1 MEVTNEQSEETPR
14 LTVGDLGVAAW
25 ACSELFNFM
34 LEGYEQEEYGE
45 MTKEQ
50 IEQAMH
56 QLRTS
61 FVKFDAL
68 ASALSPDR
76 VTDEEVDEIVESG
89 DLSDEN
95 VEKLADWVEDQ
106 IEPHELTDS
115 EEEWPEQSSEEHDE
129 DEPWSE

>member
-34 LEGYEQEEYGE
+34 LEGYEEEDYGE

-50 IEQAMH
+50 MEQAMNK
-56 QLRTS
+56 LRAT
-61 FVKFDAL
+61 FIKFDSL
-68 ASALSPDR
+68 ASALSPE
-76 VTDEEVDEIVESG
+76 VEEAES
-89 DLSDEN
+89 E
-95 VEKLADWVEDQ
+95 Q
-106 IEPHELTDS
+106 EL
-115 EEEWPEQSSEEHDE
+115 EEESSEERDE

>member
-1 MEVTNEQSEETPR
+1 MEVTNEQQEETPR

-25 ACSELFNFM
+25 ACSELFNYM

-50 IEQAMH
+50 TEQALNK
-56 QLRTS
+56 LRMS

-68 ASALSPDR
+68 ASALSPEP
-76 VTDEEVDEIVESG
+76 VTDEQVDEIVESG

-95 VEKLADWVEDQ
+95 VEKLTEWVEDQ

-115 EEEWPEQSSEEHDE
+115 EEEWPEQESEPE
-129 DEPWSE
+129 DEEWSE

>member
-1 MEVTNEQSEETPR
+1 
-14 LTVGDLGVAAW
+14 
-25 ACSELFNFM
+25 
-34 LEGYEQEEYGE
+34 

-50 IEQAMH
+50 TEQAMH

-61 FVKFDAL
+61 FIKFDAL

-95 VEKLADWVEDQ
+95 VEKLVGWVEDQ
-106 IEPHELTDS
+106 IEAHELTDS
-115 EEEWPEQSSEEHDE
+115 EEEWPEEESEPEDE
-129 DEPWSE
+129 DWSE

>member
-34 LEGYEQEEYGE
+34 LEGYEQEDYGG

-56 QLRTS
+56 KLRTS
-61 FVKFDAL
+61 FIKFDAV

-76 VTDEEVDEIVESG
+76 VTDEQVDEIVESG

-95 VEKLADWVEDQ
+95 VEKLTDWVEDQ

-115 EEEWPEQSSEEHDE
+115 EEEWPGEESEPEDE
-129 DEPWSE
+129 DWSE

>member
-1 MEVTNEQSEETPR
+1 MQVTNEQQEETPR

-25 ACSELFNFM
+25 ACSELFNYM

-50 IEQAMH
+50 TEQALNK
-56 QLRTS
+56 LRMS

-68 ASALSPDR
+68 ASALSPEP
-76 VTDEEVDEIVESG
+76 VTDEQVDEIVESG

-95 VEKLADWVEDQ
+95 VEKLTEWVEDQ

-115 EEEWPEQSSEEHDE
+115 EEEWPEQESEPE
-129 DEPWSE
+129 DEEWSE